1 MKLRVP
7 DYYEEFACIADRCK
21 DSCCI
26 GWEIDIDE
34 DSYEYYKEIPGEI
47 GARLQTSMILTE
59 DMEHSFRLVEHGRCP
74 FLNDRNLC
82 DLCIELGEEA
92 LCEVCTEYPRFSL
105 EYGEVLQKTLSLSC
119 EEVGRIFFSKEEP
132 VSFIE
137 RSLGECEELE
147 EFGECEELGEFG
159 ECEELDEFV
168 DCDIFY
174 EESEEDWDYIAFC
187 EAVQEELIAVL
198 QDRSQSIWQRMRTY
212 LHILQRIQNLINED
226 PEQDWQK
233 ISVSA
238 IAKGQ
243 GISVSEI
250 AKGQGCDHKGAV
262 GSNFWNLQDEDAFSL
277 FFARF
282 SAFCQMETLDVEW
295 EKQKEALSE
304 RFTEERYQGL
314 LENFL
319 RSDCYLEKDYENLMV
334 YFTFRYFMNCVYDY
348 DMLSYGKLVVGFT
361 LMIRDM
367 DALRFTEKEGRYDSL
382 DRIDVARIF
391 SKEVEHS
398 LENVELAKEEFMFGE
413 EFSIEKLCAQI

>member
-47 GARLQTSMILTE
+47 GARLQNSMILTE

-105 EYGEVLQKTLSLSC
+105 EYGDVLQKTLSLSC
-119 EEVGRIFFSKEEP
+119 EEVGRILFSKEEP
-132 VSFIE
+132 VSFVE

-147 EFGECEELGEFG
+147 GVG

-168 DCDIFY
+168 ECDLSC
-174 EESEEDWDYIAFC
+174 EDPEEDWGYIAFC
-187 EAVQEELIAVL
+187 EEVQEELIAVL
-198 QDRSQSIWQRMRTY
+198 QDRSKPIWQRMRTY
-212 LHILQRIQNLINED
+212 LHISQQIQRLINED
-226 PEQDWQK
+226 PEQDWQ
-233 ISVSA
+233 
-238 IAKGQ
+238 

-250 AKGQGCDHKGAV
+250 VKGQDYDQEESV
-262 GSNFWNLQDEDAFSL
+262 GSNFWNLQDEEAFSL

-295 EKQKEALSE
+295 ENQKEALSE
-304 RFTEERYQGL
+304 RFTEETYQGL
-314 LENFL
+314 LKDFL
-319 RSDCYLEKDYENLMV
+319 SSDCYLEKDYEHLMV

-348 DMLSYGKLVVGFT
+348 DMLSYGKLAVGFT

-367 DALRFTEKEGRYDSL
+367 DALRFAEKEGRYDSL